1 MKQQNT
7 EGSGEIEGGG
17 GGINHQSL
25 FVYHVLT
32 LRSHKIHCVISLYN
46 WLLCET

>member
-7 EGSGEIEGGG
+7 ERSGEIEGGG
-17 GGINHQSL
+17 VNQQSL

-32 LRSHKIHCVISLYN
+32 LRIHRIHYITLY
-46 WLLCET
+46 LQHAELTL